1 MARLLVELKLRLV
14 GNALRSSTA
23 ARVSFVVST
32 TFAAL
37 AAIGTFW
44 LLAQLRFLSASVD
57 LTTANLLGLLGVTIG
72 LARGAL
78 GVLVAL
84 IAVVLQVLFCIVLA
98 RFVITS
104 MARLLRSHRGK
115 DLAVFLI
122 VPVFAIFEFLIQVIP
137 RAASSGGLSP
147 ASFAGVDSWMRWLP
161 LGLAAHAI
169 QDASTGHLG
178 DAMARLGVVVA
189 VIIVLGMLWVRSL
202 ERALVTTDASTGS
215 SRVHNAALPL
225 ARYGLPGAVAA
236 RFLRYQR
243 RDPASLAYWGIVV
256 VIMFVCSASTIVGP
270 HQHPA
275 VVVTS
280 AVFGA
285 AFAGS
290 LHANPVGRTG
300 PAFVFEATALSGR
313 RELRAYFYG
322 QDLVFGAIAIPLL
335 VGVSF
340 LLAALVRDPKEGFVA
355 AAVGLAG
362 LGAALAMSNIFS
374 VVLAYP
380 MQKRAGNPLP
390 QQAQGFGGYAVGA
403 TFGTLA
409 SIAVAVI
416 PVIILG
422 NLTSHVSA
430 AIAVPVLFGCAAS
443 YGFGLA
449 WLGVRAAAVA
459 AEGKLPELAGTC
471 GWPCLAHRLSPSRLW
486 VAAPADSSNT
496 PGFMIQAGSSSAFA
510 RRSAPTN
517 NCGTSRRY
525 QRRWSRPT
533 AWWWVI
539 IWASRAARVSRRLTP
554 PPRKIGGCGRC
565 AGLGAPSW
573 PVLA

>member
-23 ARVSFVVST
+23 AQVSFFIST
-32 TFAAL
+32 IGAVL
-37 AAIGTFW
+37 VAIGTFW
-44 LLAQLRFLSASVD
+44 LLAQLRPLSASVD
-57 LTTANLLGLLGVTIG
+57 LTTVIFSIFAIGWLIGPILSFGLDGTLDPATMALYPLRTPSLVVGLLAASAAGAWPAANVLGLLGVTVG
-72 LARGAL
+72 LARGVGL
-78 GVLVAL
+78 LVAF

-104 MARLLRSHRGK
+104 MARMLRSRRGK

-137 RAASSGGLSP
+137 RAVSSGGLSP
-147 ASFAGVDSWMRWLP
+147 ASFSGVDSWLRWLP
-161 LGLAAHAI
+161 PGLAAHAI
-169 QDASTGHLG
+169 QDASTGHIG
-178 DAMARLGVVVA
+178 DAMARLGLVVA
-189 VIIVLGMLWVRSL
+189 AIIVLGVLWVRSL
-202 ERALVTTDASTGS
+202 QRALVTTDTSTGS

-225 ARYGLPGAVAA
+225 ARFGLPGAVAA

-243 RDPASLAYWGIVV
+243 RDPPSLAYWAIVV

-275 VVVTS
+275 VVITS

-285 AFAGS
+285 AFVGS
-290 LHANPVGRTG
+290 LHANPVGQTG
-300 PAFVFEATALSGR
+300 PAFVFEATALNGR
-313 RELRAYFYG
+313 RELQAYFSG
-322 QDLVFGAIAIPLL
+322 QDIVYGAIAIPLL

-340 LLAALVRDPKEGFVA
+340 GLAALVKDPKEGSAA

-380 MQKRAGNPLP
+380 MQKRAGSPLP
-390 QQAQGFGGYAVGA
+390 QQAQGYGGSAVGA

-409 SIAVAVI
+409 SVAVAVI

-422 NLTSHVSA
+422 NVTSSVSA
-430 AIAVPVLFGCAAS
+430 AVRLPVLFGCAAA

-449 WLGVRAAAVA
+449 WLGVRAAATL
-459 AEGKLPELAGTC
+459 AEGKLPELC
-471 GWPCLAHRLSPSRLW
+471 Q
-486 VAAPADSSNT
+486 VA
-496 PGFMIQAGSSSAFA
+496 M
-510 RRSAPTN
+510 R
-517 NCGTSRRY
+517 TS
-525 QRRWSRPT
+525 
-533 AWWWVI
+533 
-539 IWASRAARVSRRLTP
+539 L
-554 PPRKIGGCGRC
+554 
-565 AGLGAPSW
+565 
-573 PVLA
+573 

>member
-14 GNALRSSTA
+14 ANALRSSTA
-23 ARVSFVVST
+23 ARVSFLVST
-32 TFAAL
+32 TGAAL
-37 AAIGTFW
+37 VAIGTFW

-57 LTTANLLGLLGVTIG
+57 LTTVIFSIFAIGWLIGPILSFGLDGTLDPATMALYPLRTRPLVVGLLAASAAGAWPAANVLGLLGVTIG

-84 IAVVLQVLFCIVLA
+84 LAVVLQVLFCIVLA

-104 MARLLRSHRGK
+104 MARMLRSRRGK

-122 VPVFAIFEFLIQVIP
+122 VPVFAIFEFLIQVVP
-137 RAASSGGLSP
+137 RAAASGGLSP
-147 ASFAGVDSWMRWLP
+147 ASFAGVDSWLRWLP
-161 LGLAAHAI
+161 PGLAVHAI

-178 DAMARLGVVVA
+178 DAMARLGLVVA
-189 VIIVLGMLWVRSL
+189 VIIVLGVLWVRSL
-202 ERALVTTDASTGS
+202 DRALVTTDTTTRS
-215 SRVHNAALPL
+215 SRVRNAALPL

-236 RFLRYQR
+236 RFMRYQR
-243 RDPASLAYWGIVV
+243 RDPASLAYWAIVV
-256 VIMFVCSASTIVGP
+256 VIMFICSASTIVGP

-290 LHANPVGRTG
+290 LHANPVGQTG
-300 PAFVFEATALSGR
+300 PAFVFEATALNGR
-313 RELRAYFYG
+313 RELRAYFSG
-322 QDLVFGAIAIPLL
+322 QDIVYGAIATPLI

-340 LLAALVRDPKEGFVA
+340 GLAALVRDPTEGYLA

-362 LGAALAMSNIFS
+362 LGAALAMSNIFG

-409 SIAVAVI
+409 SVAVAVI

-422 NLTSHVSA
+422 NLTSSVSA
-430 AIAVPVLFGCAAS
+430 AVRLPVLFGCAAA

-449 WLGVRAAAVA
+449 WLGVRAAATA
-459 AEGKLPELAGTC
+459 AAGKLPELC
-471 GWPCLAHRLSPSRLW
+471 Q
-486 VAAPADSSNT
+486 VA
-496 PGFMIQAGSSSAFA
+496 M
-510 RRSAPTN
+510 R
-517 NCGTSRRY
+517 TS
-525 QRRWSRPT
+525 
-533 AWWWVI
+533 
-539 IWASRAARVSRRLTP
+539 L
-554 PPRKIGGCGRC
+554 
-565 AGLGAPSW
+565 
-573 PVLA
+573 